1 MVVMRTCNSS
11 IWEEEVGGSLGG
23 QGQPGLHRKTLS
35 QKKKKPNKQKTKT
48 KNDWVPCQL
57 NDLTLSPSPLLPS
70 LWRAWI

>member
-1 MVVMRTCNSS
+1 MGL
-11 IWEEEVGGSLGG
+11 WEVKDS
-23 QGQPGLHRKTLS
+23 QGYTEKPCLK
-35 QKKKKPNKQKTKT
+35 KKKKPNKQKTKT